1 MPDEALSKMIRRPLF
16 TPGPRYRLPH
26 FPFLE
31 LDPQRHRALT
41 QTEIHA
47 PQANG
52 VFALL
57 AAALDAGHALLRDDM
72 VPVALAGELSGVNLP
87 LCL

>member
-1 MPDEALSKMIRRPLF
+1 MPDEVLSKMIRRPLF
-16 TPGPRYRLPH
+16 SPGPGYRLPH
-26 FPFLE
+26 HPFLE
-31 LDPQRHRALT
+31 IDPRCYRAVP
-41 QTEIHA
+41 QTEIHEPHA
-47 PQANG
+47 DG

-72 VPVALAGELSGVNLP
+72 VPVALAGDLLGVSLP